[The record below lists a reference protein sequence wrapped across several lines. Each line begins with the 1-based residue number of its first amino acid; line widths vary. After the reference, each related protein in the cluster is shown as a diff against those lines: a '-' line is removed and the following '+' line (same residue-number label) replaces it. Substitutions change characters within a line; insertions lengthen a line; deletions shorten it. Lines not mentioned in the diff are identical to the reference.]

1 VSLKLI
7 TYSYNNQCIQ
17 LADMLQAELAGI
29 GVDVQIETMDV
40 LDDTVAADDFDFAVM
55 NYAMA
60 PTGSAQYLISML
72 FESASS
78 GNVAHYSNEK
88 VDELSNQLKA
98 TFDEDER
105 TAIAKSVCEQVVN
118 DRVYDFVCHQQLICA
133 YSDKVTGFVV
143 NPTEYYLITNTIDIA
158 E

>member
-1 VSLKLI
+1 
-7 TYSYNNQCIQ
+7 
-17 LADMLQAELAGI
+17 
-29 GVDVQIETMDV
+29 V